1 MRTLCLICISLC
13 AGLSSKAQETIGR
26 IAGIDA
32 NQGTWEQRALALEFA
47 AYQSEQNSERVN
59 ALLQKS
65 ITEMGAGQTE
75 KAYRTAQRFQFFD
88 ISDSLQYETRYQL
101 AFTAFLNKDFEG
113 CESQLLQIEQFL
125 PDMSLKT
132 YPLYALTLNEQ
143 RKWDEAKM
151 KLTRWVDE
159 AFSEQG
165 HVRDSLLNHIESMY
179 KVKNYP
185 KLKNKRHAET
195 WSTILPGTGQLY
207 AGYIFD
213 AAFTALMV
221 ASGLGIIAYGVLVAK
236 YYVSGV
242 IVGYS
247 FFQRFYAAG
256 IKRSI
261 YLAEKR
267 NHKNLRKFNEPLIKF
282 ITALPEK
289 VGQ

>member
-1 MRTLCLICISLC
+1 MLC
-13 AGLSSKAQETIGR
+13 AGLSSKAQVASDRTDDV
-26 IAGIDA
+26 AA
-32 NQGTWEQRALALEFA
+32 NYNAWEQRALALEFA
-47 AYQSEQNSERVN
+47 AYQSEQNSDRIT

-65 ITEMGAGQTE
+65 VTEMSAGQTE

-88 ISDSLQYETRYQL
+88 ISDSLQYEARYQL
-101 AFTAFLNKDFEG
+101 AFSAFLNKDFEG

-125 PDMSLKT
+125 PHMALKT

-143 RKWDEAKM
+143 RKWDEAKV
-151 KLTRWVDE
+151 KLQRWVE
-159 AFSEQG
+159 ESFAEPSQ
-165 HVRDSLLNHIESMY
+165 VRESLRNQIESLY
-179 KVKNYP
+179 DTKNYP
-185 KLKNKRHAET
+185 KLKNERHAET

-207 AGYIFD
+207 SGYIFD

-236 YYVSGV
+236 YYVTGA
-242 IVGYS
+242 IVGYG

-267 NHKNLRKFNEPLIKF
+267 NHKNLRKFNEPLRQF
-282 ITALPEK
+282 ITGLPEK

>member
-1 MRTLCLICISLC
+1 MGRT
-13 AGLSSKAQETIGR
+13 AGV
-26 IAGIDA
+26 DA
-32 NQGTWEQRALALEFA
+32 IPRSWEQRALAFEFA
-47 AYQSEQNSERVN
+47 AYQSEQNSERVT

-65 ITEMGAGQTE
+65 ATEMSAGQTE
-75 KAYRTAQRFQFFD
+75 KAYHTAQRFQFFD
-88 ISDSLQYETRYQL
+88 ISDSLQYEARYQL
-101 AFTAFLNKDFEG
+101 AFTAFLNKNFEG

-125 PDMSLKT
+125 PHMALKT

-143 RKWDEAKM
+143 RKWDEAKL

-159 AFSEQG
+159 SFAEQSQ
-165 HVRDSLLNHIESMY
+165 VRDSLLNHIESMY
-179 KVKNYP
+179 LVKNYP

-207 AGYIFD
+207 SGYIFD

-236 YYVSGV
+236 YYVSGIV
-242 IVGYS
+242 VGYS

-256 IKRSI
+256 IKRSVF
-261 YLAEKR
+261 LAEKR
-267 NHKNLRKFNEPLIKF
+267 NHKSLRKFNEPLLEF
-282 ITALPEK
+282 ITALPET